1 MLRVGTYYVDPQVP
15 MLDPSKRHKEKSSEP
30 FPNASFRTVHDNIDI
45 HLATTGD
52 ARAHPKA
59 NIRVGTKDGL
69 VKVTLVCHLSM
80 YFYIWFLSSTSF
92 LLLRQDRESG

>member
-1 MLRVGTYYVDPQVP
+1 
-15 MLDPSKRHKEKSSEP
+15 MLDPSKRQKEKSSEP

-52 ARAHPKA
+52 ARIHPKA

-69 VKVTLVCHLSM
+69 VKVTLVCQLSTH
-80 YFYIWFLSSTSF
+80 FYIYVLSSTSF
-92 LLLRQDRESG
+92 LLLRQDRASG